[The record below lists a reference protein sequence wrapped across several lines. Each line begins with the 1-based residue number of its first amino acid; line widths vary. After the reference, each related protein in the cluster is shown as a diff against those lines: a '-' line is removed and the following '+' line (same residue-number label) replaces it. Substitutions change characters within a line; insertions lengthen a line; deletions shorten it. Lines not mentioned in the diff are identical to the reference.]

1 MNRIMLLLAA
11 TTLVMI
17 VLAGGSVRQSPPEPN
32 CTLEPELC
40 TKSTPAP
47 PAELTRR

>member
-11 TTLVMI
+11 ATLAMI

-40 TKSTPAP
+40 TKSAPAT